1 MAQPLDR
8 ESVSPPDPTEN
19 DENAELFSEVLS
31 ALDKNQ
37 LPLLG
42 QDIFRRIQPQLA
54 RTDTKP
60 VVGEPIYGSYHVL
73 FPLTFHTGLC
83 WLAKIPVNGTAD
95 KWDDISASSLVAEAK
110 TMQFLKRETTIPLP
124 DVLDFSSTTQNALRC
139 PYILLSYI
147 SGVPLYEVWFG
158 HQLNGEDL
166 ELNRARRT
174 RALKSIA
181 SAMIQLGSFSFRTS
195 GSLIFASDGSPLVG
209 TGPVRR
215 VDQKAI
221 LDRWFVHQDPA
232 DDPIYASYAASSDP
246 KAYYTFMVDL
256 HPEEK
261 SFQKGLVTLL
271 RQLISWIPEPSGT
284 DRFVLAHP
292 DFDIQNFIVSEDGD
306 LRGIIDWD
314 GAAAVPRTI
323 GHARYPGWLT
333 RDWDPA
339 MYGYQE
345 SMEQG
350 IEPDGVWE
358 DSPPCLADYRQ
369 VYKDAI
375 AKCQRDDSSVDLCR
389 MSLITDNLLIAAED
403 PRCRNEI
410 LRKVTRNIWNR
421 AGQGSELDFAELVTM
436 FAENNVDVSVMNAL
450 QRGFDALLIEE
461 GL

>member
-1 MAQPLDR
+1 M
-8 ESVSPPDPTEN
+8 SPDPADN

-31 ALDKNQ
+31 ALDKTQ

-42 QDIFRRIQPQLA
+42 QDIFQRTQPQLA
-54 RTDTKP
+54 LTDTKP

-83 WLAKIPVNGTAD
+83 WLVKVPVNGTAD
-95 KWDDISASSLVAEAK
+95 KWDDTSASSLAVEAK
-110 TMQFLKRETTIPLP
+110 TMKFLKCETTIPLP

-139 PYILLSYI
+139 PYILMSYI
-147 SGVPLYEVWFG
+147 SGVPLYDVWFG
-158 HQLNGEDL
+158 HKLKGDDL
-166 ELNRARRT
+166 EVNRARRT
-174 RALKSIA
+174 RALNSIA

-195 GSLIFASDGSPLVG
+195 GSLIFSSDGSPLG
-209 TGPVRR
+209 SGPVRR
-215 VDQKAI
+215 VDQKAM

-232 DDPIYASYAASSDP
+232 DDPIYASHAASSDP

-261 SFQKGLVTLL
+261 LFQKGLVALL

-284 DRFVLAHP
+284 DRFVLTHP
-292 DFDIQNFIVSEDGD
+292 DFDIQNFIVSEGGD

-314 GAAAVPRTI
+314 GVAAVPRTI
-323 GHARYPGWLT
+323 GNVRYPEWLT

-339 MYGYQE
+339 MYGYRE
-345 SMEQG
+345 SMDQG

-358 DSPPCLADYRQ
+358 DAPSSLADYRQ

-375 AKCQRDDSSVDLCR
+375 AKCQRDDNSVDLCR
-389 MSLITDNLLIAAED
+389 MSLITDNLLIAVED
-403 PRCRNEI
+403 PRCRSEI
-410 LRKVTRNIWNR
+410 LRKVTREIWNR
-421 AGQGSELDFAELVTM
+421 AGQGSELEFAELVAK
-436 FAENNVDVSVMNAL
+436 FAENDVDVSVMSAL
-450 QRGFDALLIEE
+450 QIGFNALLIEE